1 VPVGD
6 ASALARA
13 IGSLLDDAAKRK
25 EMGRRGQEWVTREFA
40 GDRVR
45 AAQVRQYQS
54 LILEK
59 LGPSGRRGPQR
70 GWRWVV
76 KRLLDFTISAA
87 GLAVFLPVL
96 GVVAL
101 VLRMAM
107 GGPVLFRQIRPG
119 RYARPFT
126 LLKLRTMSE
135 RRDANGNLLPDADRL
150 TRVGRLLRA
159 SSLDELPQ
167 LWNVLRGDISL
178 VGPRPLLMEYLPRYS
193 PEQARRHDVMS
204 GITGWAQINGRNA
217 LTWEEKFALDTW
229 YVDNWSLN
237 LDLRILLLT
246 FKCALRRN
254 GISSSGHVTMPHFA
268 RRDNEMEK

>member
-1 VPVGD
+1 
-6 ASALARA
+6 
-13 IGSLLDDAAKRK
+13 
-25 EMGRRGQEWVTREFA
+25 
-40 GDRVR
+40 
-45 AAQVRQYQS
+45 
-54 LILEK
+54 
-59 LGPSGRRGPQR
+59 
-70 GWRWVV
+70 
-76 KRLLDFTISAA
+76 
-87 GLAVFLPVL
+87 
-96 GVVAL
+96 
-101 VLRMAM
+101 M

-126 LLKLRTMSE
+126 LLKFRTMSE
-135 RRDANGNLLPDADRL
+135 RRDANGDLLPDADRL

-193 PEQARRHDVMS
+193 PEQARRHEVMS
-204 GITGWAQINGRNA
+204 GITGWAQINGRNE

-246 FKCALRRN
+246 FKYSLRRK
-254 GISSSGHVTMPHFA
+254 GIFSSGHVTMPQFT
-268 RRDNEMEK
+268 RRNNEMEK